1 MDSLDRFDFSNLA
14 ALVVDDNVHMRRLM
28 CDILRVFGIG
38 TVYEAADGSDAYTTM
53 KTHYVDLVLCDW
65 VMQNLSGIDL
75 LREVRKPGSD
85 VQNPAIAFLMMTA
98 HSDEWRLQQALEAG
112 ATAVLVKPFST
123 AALYER
129 IMNIVE
135 PQDISASYD
144 ELGNS
149 W

>member
-1 MDSLDRFDFSNLA
+1 MDSLDRFDFSHLT

-28 CDILRVFGIG
+28 RDILHVFGIG
-38 TVYEAADGSDAYTTM
+38 TVHEAADGSDAYITM
-53 KTHYVDLVLCDW
+53 KSEYVDLVLCDW

-75 LREVRKPGSD
+75 LREVRKSGSE
-85 VQNPAIAFLMMTA
+85 VQNPTVAFLMMTA
-98 HSDEWRLQQALEAG
+98 HSDEWRIAQAKEAG

-129 IMNIVE
+129 IMGLIE
-135 PQDISASYD
+135 PQDTSKSYD